1 MSDLALAFVEESR
14 KFLTQDFLPKIEKC
28 VESLTDQ
35 DVWWRPNEAS
45 NSIGNLILHLSGNV
59 RQWIVSGIGKELD
72 QRVRQQEFDERHQIP
87 KDELLSKLKK
97 AVLDADVVLSKLSAE
112 KLLDKELIQGRE
124 VTILYAV
131 YHVVEHFS
139 MHTGQII
146 LITKTRTEK
155 DLAFYELK
163 SGIPKAQW

>member
-146 LITKTRTEK
+146 LITKTRIEK